1 MALKFIK
8 DIMTKD
14 VITLSPEAS
23 LHDVVS
29 LMSEKHI
36 SFIVIAKDRKALG
49 FISERTL
56 VNFLSTCQEP
66 IAMTAMEIMEEPVV
80 FLAGEDSDYLDA
92 YQHLKEK
99 GKRHLVVLDIADLI
113 IGVVTLTDI
122 INHIGIQM
130 FAEEKSLRSFMTSK
144 LKVMQPSSAM
154 LDVIHTMTVNKI
166 SCMIIVEDERPVG
179 IITERDISRC
189 FEYGV
194 VWKGKIAKDMMSC
207 PLKTATPDMG
217 ATQAM
222 LMMKEQNIRHLV
234 LVRNDELA
242 GVVTESDIASGIENA
257 YVKNLI
263 RFLDETVK
271 EKTCK
276 LSKELEEHK
285 KSKEMLRKLSQAIEQ
300 SSESVMMTGLKGVIE
315 YVNPAFES
323 LTGYSAQEA
332 VGQKSSILKS
342 GNQNE
347 DFYKKLWKT
356 IIAGKRWQ
364 SKVIE
369 KRKDGSFY
377 PAVLT
382 ISPITNEQGEITNF
396 VATHSDM
403 SELEEMEQRFHQA
416 QKMEALGTLV
426 GGIAHDFN
434 NMLAGIT
441 GNLYLM
447 KKRVQEMPDM
457 LRKLESVEQ
466 LSFRAADMIQQ
477 LLTFA
482 RKSIVSMKQIPLTAF
497 IKETLKLLR
506 TSVPENIKM
515 NQNICADD
523 LRIEGDAT
531 QLHQV
536 LMNLL
541 NNARDAVEG
550 VDAPLLTVNLD
561 VFQPDNAFLETHAYF
576 NAGRY
581 AHLSVKDNGCGIPEH
596 QLKHLF
602 EPFFTTKEEGKGTGL
617 GLAMVFGAIKTHH
630 GFFEVESVEG
640 TGSTFHLYFPLLE
653 VVQKASALQQG
664 KGYAEGHGELILL
677 ADDEQHVL
685 ETGKDV
691 LEEMGYRIL
700 TAVDGQQAVEIFEA
714 HAEEIDL
721 CIFDVVMPVLDGDK
735 AAKCIRLLDH
745 KVKII
750 FATGYDK
757 NRLDNIAHETILSK
771 PFAIEEMSRLV
782 REVLDR

>member
-1 MALKFIK
+1 
-8 DIMTKD
+8 MTKD

-66 IAMTAMEIMEEPVV
+66 TAMTAMEIMEEPVV
-80 FLAGEDSDYLDA
+80 FLADEDSDYLDA

-99 GKRHLVVLDIADLI
+99 GKRHLVVLDTADLI

-122 INHIGIQM
+122 INHLGIQM

-194 VWKGKIAKDMMSC
+194 VWKDKIAKDMMSS
-207 PLKTATPDMG
+207 PLKIATPDMG
-217 ATQAM
+217 ATHAM
-222 LMMKEQNIRHLV
+222 MMMKEQNIRHLV
-234 LVRNDELA
+234 LVHHDELV

-263 RFLDETVK
+263 RFLDQTVK
-271 EKTCK
+271 EKTHK
-276 LSKELEEHK
+276 LSKELEEHE

-300 SSESVMMTGLKGVIE
+300 SSESVMMTDLEGVIE

-332 VGQKSSILKS
+332 IGHKSNILKS
-342 GNQNE
+342 GNQDE
-347 DFYKKLWKT
+347 AFYKKLWAR
-356 IIAGKRWQ
+356 INAGKRWQ

-396 VATHSDM
+396 VGSHSDV
-403 SELEEMEQRFHQA
+403 SELDEMEQQFHQA

-434 NMLAGIT
+434 NMLAGMT
-441 GNLYLM
+441 GNLYLL
-447 KKRVQEMPDM
+447 KKYVNTVPDA
-457 LRKLESVEQ
+457 LHKLDNVEQ
-466 LSFRAADMIQQ
+466 LSFRAAEMIQQ

-482 RKSIVSMKQIPLTAF
+482 RKSKVSMKQIPLVPF
-497 IKETLKLLR
+497 MNETLKLLS
-506 TSVPENIKM
+506 TSVPENIRVH
-515 NQNICADD
+515 QNICSDN
-523 LRIEGDAT
+523 LMVKGDMT

-541 NNARDAVEG
+541 NNAQDAVEAT
-550 VDAPLLTVNLD
+550 DTPLLTISLD
-561 VFQPDNAFLETHAYF
+561 LFRTDNAFLETHAYF

-596 QLKHLF
+596 QLEHLF

-630 GFFEVESVEG
+630 GFFEVESIEG
-640 TGSTFHLYFPLLE
+640 AGSTFHLYFPLVE
-653 VVQKASALQQG
+653 AVQKASVLQQG
-664 KGYAEGHGELILL
+664 SNLAEEGHGELILL
-677 ADDEQHVL
+677 ADDEQHVR

-691 LEEMGYRIL
+691 LEDLGYRVL
-700 TAVDGQQAVEIFEA
+700 TAQDGQQAVELFEA
-714 HAEEIDL
+714 HSKDIDL

-757 NRLDNIAHETILSK
+757 NRLDNAAHETMLSK